1 MYAPEICKSRKASA
15 FSGQW
20 PLSQG
25 FRCCHSVQNGLYA
38 GISVSHAPI
47 HRMSSKYANLEW
59 LAPLSQ
65 HLGREAVETRIPERH
80 ASSCPRHLPK
90 ACTQCSHSKYAN
102 LEWLALFL
110 ANGHCHST
118 WGEKRL
124 KHEFQS
130 GMLPAVHGIC
140 PKHAHN
146 VPKLRRDF
154 VLIFVL
160 RIVATVT
167 ATRNDPIPA
176 CVRSGT
182 KDT

>member
-1 MYAPEICKSRKASA
+1 MTPCQVPGSKEPVCFGNGKSRKGFWCCHRILYGSHAITSPRSLYAPEICESRKASA

-38 GISVSHAPI
+38 GIRVSQAPI
-47 HRMSSKYANLEW
+47 HRMS
-59 LAPLSQ
+59 
-65 HLGREAVETRIPERH
+65 
-80 ASSCPRHLPK
+80 
-90 ACTQCSHSKYAN
+90 SKYAN

-124 KHEFQS
+124 KHKFQS
-130 GMLPAVHGIC
+130 GMLPALHGFC
-140 PKHAHN
+140 PRHGN
-146 VPKLRRDF
+146 NLPKLQHDF

-167 ATRNDPIPA
+167 ATRKEPNYTDPFLPSLLT
-176 CVRSGT
+176 RGT
-182 KDT
+182 

>member
-1 MYAPEICKSRKASA
+1 MGDTLPSPRFKRACLLWQWEISQGFSVLPSPRKASA

-25 FRCCHSVQNGLYA
+25 FWFCHSVQNGLYA
-38 GISVSHAPI
+38 GIRVSQAPI
-47 HRMSSKYANLEW
+47 HRMS
-59 LAPLSQ
+59 
-65 HLGREAVETRIPERH
+65 
-80 ASSCPRHLPK
+80 
-90 ACTQCSHSKYAN
+90 SKYAN

-130 GMLPAVHGIC
+130 GMLAALHGFC
-140 PKHAHN
+140 PRHGN
-146 VPKLRRDF
+146 NLPKLQHDF
-154 VLIFVL
+154 VLIVVL

-167 ATRNDPIPA
+167 APGKEPR
-176 CVRSGT
+176 
-182 KDT
+182 

>member
-1 MYAPEICKSRKASA
+1 MLYGNHAVTSPRSLYASEMCKSRMAST

-25 FRCCHSVQNGLYA
+25 FRCCHSVHNGFYT
-38 GISVSHAPI
+38 GIRVSQAPI
-47 HRMSSKYANLEW
+47 RRMNSKYANLE
-59 LAPLSQ
+59 S
-65 HLGREAVETRIPERH
+65 
-80 ASSCPRHLPK
+80 
-90 ACTQCSHSKYAN
+90 
-102 LEWLALFL
+102 LALPL

-140 PKHAHN
+140 PRHAHN

-154 VLIFVL
+154 VLILVL

-167 ATRNDPIPA
+167 ATRNDATYIYMDPLGLMNPWGSDL
-176 CVRSGT
+176 RGSGPQDCRPCRRPMSKLYT
-182 KDT
+182 L

>member
-1 MYAPEICKSRKASA
+1 MTPCQVPGSKEPVCFGNGKSRKGFRRCHPHSGFYTGVMLSQALVHCMRPKYANLEKASA

-38 GISVSHAPI
+38 GIRVSQAPI
-47 HRMSSKYANLEW
+47 HRMS
-59 LAPLSQ
+59 
-65 HLGREAVETRIPERH
+65 
-80 ASSCPRHLPK
+80 
-90 ACTQCSHSKYAN
+90 SKYAN

-130 GMLPAVHGIC
+130 GMLPALHGFC
-140 PKHAHN
+140 PRHGN
-146 VPKLRRDF
+146 NLPKLQHDF

-167 ATRNDPIPA
+167 ATRKEPIHTLK
-176 CVRSGT
+176 S
-182 KDT
+182 